1 MKIVQ
6 ETVLVYRMEESKFQ
20 KIRQICFSMGIKPVQ
35 VGEDQENAPI
45 GLLAGAR
52 DWRNPLMAPGGE
64 AESMTEEMFL
74 MAGFSE
80 KMMDEFLGRL
90 RRMGVPVS
98 LKAILTDQNAVW
110 NGSQLQAELK
120 LEREAFLKNISSG
133 E

>member
-1 MKIVQ
+1 MKIIQ
-6 ETVLVYRMEESKFQ
+6 ETVLLYQMEESKAQ
-20 KIRQICFSMGIKPVQ
+20 KIRQICFSMGIKPIL
-35 VGEDQENAPI
+35 VGKDQENAPI

-64 AESMTEEMFL
+64 APPMAEEMLL

-80 KMMDEFLGRL
+80 ALMDAFLGRL
-90 RRMGVPVS
+90 RRMGASVS

-120 LEREAFLKNISSG
+120 QEREAFLKTLS
-133 E
+133 